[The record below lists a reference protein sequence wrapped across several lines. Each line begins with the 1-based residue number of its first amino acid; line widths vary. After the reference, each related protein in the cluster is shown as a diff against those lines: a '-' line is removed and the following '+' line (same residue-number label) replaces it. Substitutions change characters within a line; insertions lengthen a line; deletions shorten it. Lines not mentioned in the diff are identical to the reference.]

1 SENHLRQFS
10 IAKQVSAII
19 PHLTRPPEPMHQR
32 NNSTMD
38 SQGERCARKEKMFPT
53 LAEVTSAILAR
64 KAKHVGDAVVADTST
79 TNPAT
84 AEMSLDAIPLP
95 LHTSTRQAK
104 PGVGRGAHTPALVQ
118 LRSAPQQTVPLK
130 VDKKIV
136 ARRRQ
141 PSILLPLMEEAGA
154 ENEDDA
160 AFSRSLDR
168 RTEDRPMSPR
178 PQRQIPAS
186 PIHGSGRIRRS
197 ASFAGWHRSVEHRDS
212 ATEEGE
218 SLMELFDQLSDVR
231 SWIEDFRGP
240 AETRST
246 GRV

>member
-1 SENHLRQFS
+1 VLLRKADDRRSRLLLLLPGVRSCGCHARSGGRRLKAYVKSGAPEPAIYRRKSENHLRQFS
-10 IAKQVSAII
+10 FAKQVSAIV
-19 PHLTRPPEPMHQR
+19 PHLTRPPKPMHQR
-32 NNSTMD
+32 KNSTID

-104 PGVGRGAHTPALVQ
+104 PGVSRGDHTPALVQ

-130 VDKKIV
+130 VDKKIT

-141 PSILLPLMEEAGA
+141 PSILTPTNGR
-154 ENEDDA
+154 
-160 AFSRSLDR
+160 SRS
-168 RTEDRPMSPR
+168 
-178 PQRQIPAS
+178 
-186 PIHGSGRIRRS
+186 
-197 ASFAGWHRSVEHRDS
+197 
-212 ATEEGE
+212 GE
-218 SLMELFDQLSDVR
+218 
-231 SWIEDFRGP
+231 
-240 AETRST
+240 
-246 GRV
+246 